1 MADKME
7 YENLPPGHM
16 ATFVEGELGFLPFFP
31 PGRRPHGPEA
41 GKAENQTKSLPRAML
56 ALWNFSCFIP
66 QGPALLG
73 PLNQGIFNWG

>member
-31 PGRRPHGPEA
+31 PVCRPSRRGRAQA
-41 GKAENQTKSLPRAML
+41 GGLEGRKLKDESRQSCKSCLTL
-56 ALWNFSCFIP
+56 ED
-66 QGPALLG
+66 
-73 PLNQGIFNWG
+73 